1 MSKIKDIILTVWRKT
16 YMKYVLVMAIGVFLV
31 GFVGDASVM
40 AHLRNKQRISHLEE
54 EIADYTARYERDQTQ
69 IRLLNTSPKAM
80 EKIARERYYMK
91 ADDEDIFIL
100 SDDDRTPQP
109 IESEHHE
116 TTE

>member
-1 MSKIKDIILTVWRKT
+1 
-16 YMKYVLVMAIGVFLV
+16 MKYVLVMAIGVFLV

-40 AHLRNKQRISHLEE
+40 AHLRNKQRISQLEE